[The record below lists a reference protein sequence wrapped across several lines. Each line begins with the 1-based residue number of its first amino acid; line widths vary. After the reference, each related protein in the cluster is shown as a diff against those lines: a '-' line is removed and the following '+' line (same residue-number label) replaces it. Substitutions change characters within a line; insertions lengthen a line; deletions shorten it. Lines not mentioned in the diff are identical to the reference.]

1 MSLMNPVEESPT
13 QRYHEEAQ
21 IGRTDVT
28 DNNQDTPDDSCCDGS
43 DDQSYP
49 DGGFQAWLVVFGA
62 WCAMFSS
69 MGLLNTLAVLHA
81 WVTEN
86 QLHGMA
92 ESTTAWIF
100 SCYGFLLYFCGAQI
114 GPLFDAYDIK
124 VLIIPGSIGIV
135 TSTILLSFS
144 TEFYQFLLSLGI
156 LGGISASLLFY
167 PAVSTI
173 SHWFLRKR
181 SLATGIC
188 FPLIILYA
196 APSIGFPWAIR
207 IVSLICVVSSMIACC
222 LLRKRLPPN
231 KEGGGAID
239 LKAFRDP
246 KYAVITIAILI
257 TEFSLFIPYTYIS
270 SYGIS
275 KGMSLRSALML
286 NVLLSV
292 GAIPGRALPGYFA
305 DRYGVLNVMV
315 VTTSACRVLI
325 LGLWLPIRSENE
337 AAINAFTTLFGFW
350 SGAAIA
356 LAPVCI
362 GQVCEAKDYGK
373 RTGTSFFISS
383 FGALIG
389 IPIAGVILESGDSNY
404 QGLIVLVGVTF
415 VITTG
420 TFYWAKKLLCA

>member
-1 MSLMNPVEESPT
+1 ML
-13 QRYHEEAQ
+13 
-21 IGRTDVT
+21 
-28 DNNQDTPDDSCCDGS
+28 
-43 DDQSYP
+43 
-49 DGGFQAWLVVFGA
+49 
-62 WCAMFSS
+62 SS

-114 GPLFDAYDIK
+114 GKTLGPIFDAYDIK

-135 TSTILLSFS
+135 TLTILLSFS
-144 TEFYQFLLSLGI
+144 TEFYQFLLSFGI

-173 SHWFLRKR
+173 SHWFLRRR

-188 FPLIILYA
+188 LTSGGLGGILFPLIILYA

-207 IVSLICVVSSMIACC
+207 IVSLICVVSSIIACC

-239 LKAFRDP
+239 LKALRDP
-246 KYAVITIAILI
+246 KYAVITIAIFI

-315 VTTSACRVLI
+315 VTTSACTVLI
-325 LGLWLPIRSENE
+325 LGLWLPIRSGNE

-389 IPIAGVILESGDSNY
+389 IPIAGVILESGDNNY
-404 QGLIVLVGVTF
+404 QGLIILVGVTF

-420 TFYWAKKLLCA
+420 TFYWAKRLLCA